1 MQNKKQ
7 TEEVKIRIVSPS
19 ANIVDEGEAKELIE
33 KAERILINNSI
44 KFDYSGHSKGK
55 NGFLSGNSEE
65 RAKDIMDAFKDK
77 EVSAIISS
85 QGGDNSNDLL
95 NLLDY
100 ETIRRNEK
108 PFFGVSD
115 ITVLLNIIALKSKII
130 TYHGL
135 DFLWGLGKNAT
146 KYTEDILNSFFKE
159 GKTKVIKNPKT
170 PEWKSIQVG
179 SGEGIILGGCLASF
193 CLLLGTKNDPLE
205 MLDSSYLLILEDIGE
220 GKSII
225 KSKLTQIKQ
234 HKKFGLCKG
243 IILGSFAF
251 CEQKPKEND
260 VSIEE
265 IASEVFRDSN
275 IPIVRIEEIG
285 HCVENI
291 IIPIG
296 GKGRLSCDEKKVT
309 FEFL

>member
-7 TEEVKIRIVSPS
+7 TEEIKIRIVSPS

-33 KAERILINNSI
+33 KAERILISNSI
-44 KFDYSGHSKGK
+44 KFDYSEHSRGK
-55 NGFLSGNSEE
+55 NGFLSGNSKE

-77 EVSAIISS
+77 KVSAIISS

-95 NLLDY
+95 DLLDF
-100 ETIRRNEK
+100 ELIKKNNK
-108 PFFGVSD
+108 PFFGLSD

-146 KYTEDILNSFFKE
+146 TYTEGILSSILKE
-159 GKTKVIKNPKT
+159 GKIKIVKNPNT
-170 PEWKSIQVG
+170 SEWKSIQNG
-179 SGEGIILGGCLASF
+179 SGEGTILGGCLASF

-205 MLDSSYLLILEDIGE
+205 MLDSPYLLILEDIGE
-220 GKSII
+220 GKSVI

-234 HKKFGLCKG
+234 HKKFELCNG
-243 IILGSFAF
+243 IILGSFTF

-260 VSIEE
+260 ISIEE
-265 IASEVFRDSN
+265 IANEVFRDSD

-285 HCVENI
+285 HCVENL

-296 GKGRLSCDEKKVT
+296 SKAKLLCNEKEVNI
-309 FEFL
+309 EFI